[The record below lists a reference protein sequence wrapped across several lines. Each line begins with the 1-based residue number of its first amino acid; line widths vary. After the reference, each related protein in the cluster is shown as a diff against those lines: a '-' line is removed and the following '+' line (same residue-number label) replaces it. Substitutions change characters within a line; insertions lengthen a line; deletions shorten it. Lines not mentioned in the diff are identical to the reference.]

1 MRAISSPIPLDAPVT
16 KAVVMRGH
24 YRATV
29 PVVLCVL
36 LNAVPGSEADLVAYE
51 DEVLPLL
58 ADHEA
63 RVVQRVRAVEAGEGP
78 YEVHVLEFA
87 SQAAV
92 DGYLED
98 PRRTALLAERDRVI
112 AQTTIVPVEIVS

>member
-1 MRAISSPIPLDAPVT
+1 M
-16 KAVVMRGH
+16 
-24 YRATV
+24 

-36 LNAVPGSEADLVAYE
+36 LEAVPGNESGLVAYE
-51 DEVLPLL
+51 NEVLTLL
-58 ADHEA
+58 ADHDA
-63 RVVQRVRAVEAGEGP
+63 RIVQRVRALEAGEGP

-87 SQAAV
+87 SQAAL

-112 AQTTIVPVEIVS
+112 ARTTVIPVEAV